1 MLIFEVHS
9 SDVSHLFFTFNDVF
23 MLIKLILYPIP
34 GFYFEGTNHIS
45 LTIAAAAGFTP
56 LSLSLLSSPLLS
68 SPILSL
74 PSLSLYLSL
83 PTVIHRGWCRCLVQ
97 PRAAVWK
104 DEPPAQWRES
114 QIWTELRKSKNIFF
128 FFEASFF
135 FVFFVFFFTGDR
147 VKGGRL
153 SSRIAFPVCASVWV
167 CVSQS
172 ARLGPPTQWCETRRW
187 ILACGGAGKR

>member
-1 MLIFEVHS
+1 MFLCRLNSFYIQFQA
-9 SDVSHLFFTFNDVF
+9 F
-23 MLIKLILYPIP
+23 ILKA
-34 GFYFEGTNHIS
+34 
-45 LTIAAAAGFTP
+45 LTTSASRSCSCWLYAS
-56 LSLSLLSSPLLS
+56 LSLSLLSSPVLS
-68 SPILSL
+68 SL
-74 PSLSLYLSL
+74 SLSLYLSL
-83 PTVIHRGWCRCLVQ
+83 TTVIHRGWCRCLVQ

-128 FFEASFF
+128 FLIRCQFFF
-135 FVFFVFFFTGDR
+135 FVFFFYTGDR

-153 SSRIAFPVCASVWV
+153 SSRIAFPLCASVWV

-172 ARLGPPTQWCETRRW
+172 VRLGPPTQWCETWRW